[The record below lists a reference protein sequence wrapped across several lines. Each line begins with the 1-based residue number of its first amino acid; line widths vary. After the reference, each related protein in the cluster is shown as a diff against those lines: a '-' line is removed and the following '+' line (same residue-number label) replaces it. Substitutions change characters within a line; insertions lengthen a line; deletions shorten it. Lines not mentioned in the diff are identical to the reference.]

1 LLILKII
8 DLETSYH
15 QLKGLQNPFELFLI
29 NHQFGNLINLQLL
42 LIVYSKIMKK
52 NILMNPLNKIKD
64 SITKIKNS
72 EKIF

>member
-1 LLILKII
+1 LKII

-29 NHQFGNLINLQLL
+29 NHQFGNPINLQLL

-52 NILMNPLNKIKD
+52 NIVMNPLNKIKD

>member
-1 LLILKII
+1 MLILKII